1 MFWLGVFVLTA
12 FGGSPETAQD
22 GPQPD
27 LGPPLACLM
36 SERDARFRVPVV
48 SGRGYRWWS
57 SASTE
62 PFIEY
67 GWLIELSNGPQTYR
81 FGFVLWSQ
89 GDQPTHIGG
98 LTELLAAGE
107 QGVWQME
114 NGEMLHLPELSV
126 SMVVQESILEIVVE
140 DPATF
145 AKLLGGN
152 PGIFRIIEMQM
163 RETGPGERVSHERVR
178 TAVIST
184 RPGQR
189 GAALPASEGSV
200 SAEAS
205 DGLP

>member
-1 MFWLGVFVLTA
+1 MFWLGVFFLTA
-12 FGGSPETAQD
+12 FGGSPETD
-22 GPQPD
+22 NVGPQPD
-27 LGPPLACLM
+27 FGPPLACVM

-62 PFIEY
+62 SFIEY
-67 GWLIELSNGPQTYR
+67 AWLIELSNGPQTYR

-89 GDQPTHIGG
+89 GDQPTHVGG

-107 QGVWQME
+107 QGVWRMDNDEME
-114 NGEMLHLPELSV
+114 RLPELSV

-140 DPATF
+140 EPATF
-145 AKLLGGN
+145 AALLGGG
-152 PGIFRIIEMQM
+152 PGIFRIIEMRM

-178 TAVIST
+178 TAVIT
-184 RPGQR
+184 TKPGQR
-189 GAALPASEGSV
+189 GAALPASGEPV